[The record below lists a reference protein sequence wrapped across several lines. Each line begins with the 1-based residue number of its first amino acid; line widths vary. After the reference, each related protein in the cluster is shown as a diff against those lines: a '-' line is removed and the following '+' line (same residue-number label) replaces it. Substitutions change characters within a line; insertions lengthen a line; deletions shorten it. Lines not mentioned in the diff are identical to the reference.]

1 MNDITRQQ
9 MLDSLAANSD
19 KDRELFITAVLA
31 FSALEL
37 IQYRRFLAALGRD
50 TNHLDELIATTA
62 VITEFNGNRLP
73 GKQ

>member
-1 MNDITRQQ
+1 MNDMGRQQ

-19 KDRELFITAVLA
+19 KDRELFITTILA

-37 IQYRRFLAALGRD
+37 IQYKRFLEALGKD
-50 TNHLDELIATTA
+50 TSHLDELITMTA
-62 VITEFNGNRLP
+62 VITEFNGKRLP